1 MVVSCFLPSEGWGK
15 GHVRKK
21 AYTQKRLIGARCTS
35 VLRRKRICWVR
46 RLHPARRPRGTYG
59 YRHTYSLYPKL
70 VDLSR
75 QFAPFCRLCLKN
87 CNFIPLFS
95 MYGLIF
101 WQFAN
106 KYERKLNRKKRIL
119 SEKAFFRHTLFLKKG
134 LLFRK
139 VYGIISRYEQNI
151 YPWHSWI
158 ARQTPTLKVEGSN
171 PFG

>member
-1 MVVSCFLPSEGWGK
+1 MDIAVNSCFFPSEGWGRR
-15 GHVRKK
+15 V
-21 AYTQKRLIGARCTS
+21 AARCTS
-35 VLRRKRICWVR
+35 VLRCNFFGSQTVPNAK
-46 RLHPARRPRGTYG
+46 PRGTFG
-59 YRHTYSLYPKL
+59 YRHTSSLYPKL

-75 QFAPFCRLCLKN
+75 RFGCFCLMCLQN
-87 CNFIPLFS
+87 CNFVPLFYVYES
-95 MYGLIF
+95 RF

-106 KYERKLNRKKRIL
+106 KYERKLNRKSQSL
-119 SEKAFFRHTLFLKKG
+119 SEKAQFRRTLFLKKG

-139 VYGIISRYEQNI
+139 VYGIISWYKQNI